1 MTYTVQKIPL
11 SAPDWNTHTT
21 AIKVL
26 VTIALM
32 LLPVS
37 GFDVRA
43 SRPDSPGADTMEIV
57 LPIEFPINSY
67 RVDPAFSGNGRSL
80 DSLETVIRRCA
91 SDTTFS
97 MGDIVVAGSASPD
110 GRFTSNMRLA
120 RRRMLALRD
129 YIASSFSPIPDGVK
143 VLPGDYSVCWPD
155 FRRLVA
161 ESGMPDAAE
170 VLAMCSE
177 GSDTSAGVTASRVR
191 ALRRHAG
198 GATWKRLAAD
208 IFPKLRNA
216 VSFTVHVRTNPQE
229 APLESAPVDTL
240 TVVAPVRDVLFPEP
254 ETAVTSEISEDAC
267 PRGWHLETNLLE
279 WSLAIANIA
288 GEFDFGRRW
297 SAALSLHYSAWDYGK
312 STRKFRTFI
321 FRPEVRR
328 WLLNDCHTGLFVDAH
343 LQMAAYNF
351 ALPGW
356 EYRVQDAGGT
366 HPALGGGIGVGYRLP
381 LGRKGRWA
389 LQAQVGAGVY
399 RLDYNRFENRPDG
412 AQVDRR
418 RRTFFGL
425 DNAAVSVVFNFNGL
439 KK

>member
-1 MTYTVQKIPL
+1 MAADRYGTTESTATASTIRL
-11 SAPDWNTHTT
+11 SID
-21 AIKVL
+21 
-26 VTIALM
+26 
-32 LLPVS
+32 
-37 GFDVRA
+37 
-43 SRPDSPGADTMEIV
+43 
-57 LPIEFPINSY
+57 FPINSHTLLP
-67 RVDPAFSGNGRSL
+67 DFSGNRATL
-80 DSLETVIRRCA
+80 DSLDAILARSVRDSLYSIRCIEI
-91 SDTTFS
+91 SGT
-97 MGDIVVAGSASPD
+97 ASPD
-110 GRFTSNMRLA
+110 GVRSRNLELA
-120 RRRMLALRD
+120 TRRMLSIVDMLKRNPYLGSGIEIMPSGSRIAWEEFRELVEASDIESRETILT
-129 YIASSFSPIPDGVK
+129 IASRGSDNSAADG
-143 VLPGDYSVCWPD
+143 S
-155 FRRLVA
+155 RRL
-161 ESGMPDAAE
+161 ST
-170 VLAMCSE
+170 L
-177 GSDTSAGVTASRVR
+177 
-191 ALRRHAG
+191 
-198 GATWKRLAAD
+198 KRLRGGKVWTILAED
-208 IFPKLRNA
+208 IFPRLRCA
-216 VSFTVHVRTNPQE
+216 VML
-229 APLESAPVDTL
+229 AL
-240 TVVAPVRDVLFPEP
+240 TVEKAPSPTPNPVLADTASDIPALPAPEP
-254 ETAVTSEISEDAC
+254 EPEVCDTSTSQAPAC

-297 SAALSLHYSAWDYGK
+297 SAALSLHYSAWDYGR

-381 LGRKGRWA
+381 LGSKGRWA

-412 AQVDRR
+412 APVDRR